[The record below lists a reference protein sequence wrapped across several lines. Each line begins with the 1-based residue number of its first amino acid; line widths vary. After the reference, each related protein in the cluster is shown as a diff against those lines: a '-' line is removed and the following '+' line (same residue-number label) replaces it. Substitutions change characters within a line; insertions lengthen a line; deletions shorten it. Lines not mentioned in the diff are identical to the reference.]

1 MLINLAPF
9 QIKFKPMTVENCFL
23 YIEGLNLDK
32 KGEKKKKS
40 THKQSLAYSKV
51 VYTLFTL

>member
-32 KGEKKKKS
+32 KGEKKINPQ
-40 THKQSLAYSKV
+40 TVISL
-51 VYTLFTL
+51 L